1 MAVAMPADE
10 AGAGLQLLGAEE
22 GEAEAAPAA
31 NRIRIYRGT
40 RRAPEQIYSF
50 FIAVST
56 ARPVHHICRRPR
68 DALIIPPPPNV
79 FGSSLSRAGVVR
91 GRAIF
96 RASTLQDPNTLRT
109 HTRSL
114 GLALSLSLEVDLSH
128 SRTHRSRTH
137 IYTHT
142 HIRHASDKTEEA
154 ASISA
159 AAVPRP
165 TTYAPCG
172 SPLETQSRQHTRP
185 PPPGTSPHLTSCD
198 TARLSHRCPAV
209 SLSGRAA
216 GGRSSSRP
224 RSESSARPA

>member
-1 MAVAMPADE
+1 MAVAVPADE

-109 HTRSL
+109 HARSL
-114 GLALSLSLEVDLSH
+114 SDSLSLSRSLPLSH
-128 SRTHRSRTH
+128 ASISHAH
-137 IYTHT
+137 IHTRT